1 MSIISRMMARDS
13 ASLSQPSEWLTSMF
27 GSVSKVGVSVTPKN
41 ALEHTSVYACVNILS
56 ETVSTVP
63 LFLYKEQTKN
73 LKTIKTKE
81 KEHPL
86 YALLHDEPNEDMT
99 SVDYWQ
105 LVMLEILL
113 RGNHYSQIVR
123 NKAGRVTEIR
133 PLKNELMQIVRLD
146 SGKLAYIYRHT
157 TLGEVPLEAK
167 EVLHFKGMSL
177 DGIIGLSPIAY
188 NRHTIGFS
196 MAMETYGATLFKNG
210 ATPSGVVSGK
220 GVTSM
225 SDTAFQRFKESFKEA
240 YTGLMN
246 AGRPLILEDGFD
258 FKPISISNKDGQYI
272 ESRKFTKA
280 EIASIFRVPLH
291 MINELDKATFSN
303 IEHQSIKFV
312 TDAVSPWVVRLEK
325 ELKKK
330 LLSESEKKSYYMKF
344 SLGALLRGDT
354 ATRYAAYE
362 SAITKGCWMSRNE
375 ARELEDLNPVDG
387 LDEMIVPLNFG
398 KEGDANGEKAT
409 K

>member
-1 MSIISRMMARDS
+1 MSLVSRMMARDS
-13 ASLSQPSEWLTSMF
+13 SSLSSPTEWLSSMF
-27 GSVSKVGVSVTPKN
+27 SQTTHAGVNVTADK
-41 ALEHTSVYACVNILS
+41 ALQHTAVYGCVNILS
-56 ETVSTVP
+56 ESLAALP
-63 LFLYKEQTKN
+63 LFLYKTETKKKKS
-73 LKTIKTKE
+73 LKNKAKS
-81 KEHPL
+81 HAL
-86 YALLHDEPNEDMT
+86 YQLLLDEPNDDMT
-99 SVDYWQ
+99 SFTYWQ
-105 LVMLEILL
+105 LVMLELTL
-113 RGNHYSQIVR
+113 RGNHYSQIIR
-123 NKAGRVTEIR
+123 NNAGTVIAIYPLEYSRVSV
-133 PLKNELMQIVRLD
+133 VRLD
-146 SGKLAYIYRHT
+146 SGAIGYIYT
-157 TLGEVPLEAK
+157 SQNYGKVALDSS

-188 NRHTIGFS
+188 NRNTIGAS
-196 MAMETYGATLFKNG
+196 IAMEEFGSTLFKNG

-225 SDTAFQRFKESFKEA
+225 SDTAFKRFKDSFKEA
-240 YTGLMN
+240 YTGVMN
-246 AGRPLILEDGFD
+246 AGRPLILEDGFE
-258 FKPISISNKDGQYI
+258 FKPVTISNKDGQYI

-312 TDAVSPWVVRLEK
+312 TDAVTPWAVRIEK

-330 LLSESEKKSYYMKF
+330 LLTQSEKRSMYMKF
-344 SLGALLRGDT
+344 SLAALLRGDVSS
-354 ATRYAAYE
+354 RYTAYE

-375 ARELEDLNPVDG
+375 ARELEDLNPIDG

-398 KEGDANGEKAT
+398 KEGDANGEK